1 MHRKTY
7 SVVGSSEHSSRK
19 KSLGPENRTG
29 LVAVAVL
36 AITVILLIITRIV
49 TSYDQTTP
57 LDPIE
62 IKDYGPSHESSQHE
76 VGVLV
81 GKAPQPASNSVE
93 SIPYE
98 SVLGTV
104 KPKKIAVILET
115 RPLSHLLPLIL
126 HFSSVLGP
134 EWPIYLYTPP
144 SVVEMLQKSA
154 AFNRSIED
162 GRVEIRGLP
171 IGVVVDY
178 PFHNPVKRA
187 RFLTGPWFWESLMP
201 AEHVLL
207 FGADSMICSKSEL
220 SIDDFLKYDFIG
232 APITGEDP
240 DSGLE
245 EILGV
250 SGTLSLRNRNAMVNV
265 AWKTSWAK
273 SASSYRD
280 AGGLIRKPFEHE
292 WYWDLMTTVPILVKG
307 REWATLP
314 TLEVA
319 SFFAV
324 GDVWADEPFGYDGAL
339 AKHADRKDDILK
351 WCPEYGMSLLSEA
364 EEERA

>member
-1 MHRKTY
+1 MT
-7 SVVGSSEHSSRK
+7 
-19 KSLGPENRTG
+19 
-29 LVAVAVL
+29 
-36 AITVILLIITRIV
+36 TRIV
-49 TSYDQTTP
+49 TSYDQGITLSTT
-57 LDPIE
+57 E
-62 IKDYGPSHESSQHE
+62 IKEYAPSHGLSEHE
-76 VGVLV
+76 VDVLA
-81 GKAPQPASNSVE
+81 GKTSLPASTSAE
-93 SIPYE
+93 PTQFE

-104 KPKKIAVILET
+104 EPKKVAIILET

-134 EWPIYLYTPP
+134 TWPIYLYTPP

-154 AFNRSIED
+154 AFNRSVED
-162 GRVEIRGLP
+162 GKIEVRGLP
-171 IGVVVDY
+171 MGVEVDY
-178 PFHNPVKRA
+178 PFHEPVKRA

-232 APITGEDP
+232 APITSADP

-245 EILGV
+245 DISGV
-250 SGTLSLRNRNAMVNV
+250 GGTLSLRNRNAMVNV

-280 AGGLIRKPFEHE
+280 AGGVIRKPFEHE
-292 WYWDLMTTVPILVKG
+292 WYWDLMTTMPVLVKD

-324 GDVWADEPFGYDGAL
+324 GDVWAEEPFGYDGAL
-339 AKHADRKDDILK
+339 AKHPDRKVDILK
-351 WCPEYGMSLLSEA
+351 WCPEYGMSLFSET